1 MADFEEELRLD
12 DEENAREVEYIRE
25 VLPADLKEKFSEADL
40 RYMMDTIVDYYFTSG
55 VLEAE
60 ADADGFVDI
69 DLQKVAD
76 YVCAKAAEQGQ
87 GDFDPAEVFFVVQ
100 ADMDF
105 QEQNLDR
112 AARPCLLAGSGLVLG
127 GRAAMPDGAWRRGF
141 FLSWR
146 QASRAGKSAANVSPC
161 ARAPRRAQG
170 RDAGAGCSAT
180 QDGLFGGAGRP
191 VPHPQTG
198 RSAMRWLP
206 GSWPGLALPP
216 PVRRR
221 QVCRQRQISWACS
234 LPFTIILLF
243 LHIPSGKVHCP

>member
-25 VLPADLKEKFSEADL
+25 VLPADLKEKFCEADL

-76 YVCAKAAEQGQ
+76 YVCAKAAEQVQ

-105 QEQNLDR
+105 QEQNLD
-112 AARPCLLAGSGLVLG
+112 
-127 GRAAMPDGAWRRGF
+127 
-141 FLSWR
+141 
-146 QASRAGKSAANVSPC
+146 
-161 ARAPRRAQG
+161 
-170 RDAGAGCSAT
+170 
-180 QDGLFGGAGRP
+180 
-191 VPHPQTG
+191 
-198 RSAMRWLP
+198 
-206 GSWPGLALPP
+206 
-216 PVRRR
+216 
-221 QVCRQRQISWACS
+221 
-234 LPFTIILLF
+234 
-243 LHIPSGKVHCP
+243 

>member
-60 ADADGFVDI
+60 AEADGFVDI

-105 QEQNLDR
+105 QEQNLD
-112 AARPCLLAGSGLVLG
+112 
-127 GRAAMPDGAWRRGF
+127 
-141 FLSWR
+141 
-146 QASRAGKSAANVSPC
+146 
-161 ARAPRRAQG
+161 
-170 RDAGAGCSAT
+170 
-180 QDGLFGGAGRP
+180 
-191 VPHPQTG
+191 
-198 RSAMRWLP
+198 
-206 GSWPGLALPP
+206 
-216 PVRRR
+216 
-221 QVCRQRQISWACS
+221 
-234 LPFTIILLF
+234 
-243 LHIPSGKVHCP
+243 

>member
-25 VLPADLKEKFSEADL
+25 VLPADLKEKFCEADL

-100 ADMDF
+100 ADMGF
-105 QEQNLDR
+105 QEQNLD
-112 AARPCLLAGSGLVLG
+112 
-127 GRAAMPDGAWRRGF
+127 
-141 FLSWR
+141 
-146 QASRAGKSAANVSPC
+146 
-161 ARAPRRAQG
+161 
-170 RDAGAGCSAT
+170 
-180 QDGLFGGAGRP
+180 
-191 VPHPQTG
+191 
-198 RSAMRWLP
+198 
-206 GSWPGLALPP
+206 
-216 PVRRR
+216 
-221 QVCRQRQISWACS
+221 
-234 LPFTIILLF
+234 
-243 LHIPSGKVHCP
+243 

>member
-12 DEENAREVEYIRE
+12 DEENAREAEYIRE
-25 VLPADLKEKFSEADL
+25 VLPADLKEKFCEADL

-105 QEQNLDR
+105 QEQNLD
-112 AARPCLLAGSGLVLG
+112 
-127 GRAAMPDGAWRRGF
+127 
-141 FLSWR
+141 
-146 QASRAGKSAANVSPC
+146 
-161 ARAPRRAQG
+161 
-170 RDAGAGCSAT
+170 
-180 QDGLFGGAGRP
+180 
-191 VPHPQTG
+191 
-198 RSAMRWLP
+198 
-206 GSWPGLALPP
+206 
-216 PVRRR
+216 
-221 QVCRQRQISWACS
+221 
-234 LPFTIILLF
+234 
-243 LHIPSGKVHCP
+243 

>member
-55 VLEAE
+55 VLESE

-105 QEQNLDR
+105 QEQNLD
-112 AARPCLLAGSGLVLG
+112 
-127 GRAAMPDGAWRRGF
+127 
-141 FLSWR
+141 
-146 QASRAGKSAANVSPC
+146 
-161 ARAPRRAQG
+161 
-170 RDAGAGCSAT
+170 
-180 QDGLFGGAGRP
+180 
-191 VPHPQTG
+191 
-198 RSAMRWLP
+198 
-206 GSWPGLALPP
+206 
-216 PVRRR
+216 
-221 QVCRQRQISWACS
+221 
-234 LPFTIILLF
+234 
-243 LHIPSGKVHCP
+243 

>member
-25 VLPADLKEKFSEADL
+25 VLPADLKEKFCEADL
-40 RYMMDTIVDYYFTSG
+40 RYMMDTIVDYYFASG

-105 QEQNLDR
+105 QEQNLD
-112 AARPCLLAGSGLVLG
+112 
-127 GRAAMPDGAWRRGF
+127 
-141 FLSWR
+141 
-146 QASRAGKSAANVSPC
+146 
-161 ARAPRRAQG
+161 
-170 RDAGAGCSAT
+170 
-180 QDGLFGGAGRP
+180 
-191 VPHPQTG
+191 
-198 RSAMRWLP
+198 
-206 GSWPGLALPP
+206 
-216 PVRRR
+216 
-221 QVCRQRQISWACS
+221 
-234 LPFTIILLF
+234 
-243 LHIPSGKVHCP
+243 

>member
-25 VLPADLKEKFSEADL
+25 VLPADLKEKFCEADL
-40 RYMMDTIVDYYFTSG
+40 CYMMDTIVDYYFTSG

-105 QEQNLDR
+105 QEQNLD
-112 AARPCLLAGSGLVLG
+112 
-127 GRAAMPDGAWRRGF
+127 
-141 FLSWR
+141 
-146 QASRAGKSAANVSPC
+146 
-161 ARAPRRAQG
+161 
-170 RDAGAGCSAT
+170 
-180 QDGLFGGAGRP
+180 
-191 VPHPQTG
+191 
-198 RSAMRWLP
+198 
-206 GSWPGLALPP
+206 
-216 PVRRR
+216 
-221 QVCRQRQISWACS
+221 
-234 LPFTIILLF
+234 
-243 LHIPSGKVHCP
+243 

>member
-25 VLPADLKEKFSEADL
+25 VLPADLKEKFCEADL

-69 DLQKVAD
+69 DLQKGAD

-105 QEQNLDR
+105 QEQNLD
-112 AARPCLLAGSGLVLG
+112 
-127 GRAAMPDGAWRRGF
+127 
-141 FLSWR
+141 
-146 QASRAGKSAANVSPC
+146 
-161 ARAPRRAQG
+161 
-170 RDAGAGCSAT
+170 
-180 QDGLFGGAGRP
+180 
-191 VPHPQTG
+191 
-198 RSAMRWLP
+198 
-206 GSWPGLALPP
+206 
-216 PVRRR
+216 
-221 QVCRQRQISWACS
+221 
-234 LPFTIILLF
+234 
-243 LHIPSGKVHCP
+243 

>member
-1 MADFEEELRLD
+1 MADFEEELMLD

-105 QEQNLDR
+105 QEQNLD
-112 AARPCLLAGSGLVLG
+112 
-127 GRAAMPDGAWRRGF
+127 
-141 FLSWR
+141 
-146 QASRAGKSAANVSPC
+146 
-161 ARAPRRAQG
+161 
-170 RDAGAGCSAT
+170 
-180 QDGLFGGAGRP
+180 
-191 VPHPQTG
+191 
-198 RSAMRWLP
+198 
-206 GSWPGLALPP
+206 
-216 PVRRR
+216 
-221 QVCRQRQISWACS
+221 
-234 LPFTIILLF
+234 
-243 LHIPSGKVHCP
+243 

>member
-25 VLPADLKEKFSEADL
+25 VLPADLKEKFCEADL
-40 RYMMDTIVDYYFTSG
+40 RYMMDTIVDYYFNSG

-105 QEQNLDR
+105 QEQNLD
-112 AARPCLLAGSGLVLG
+112 
-127 GRAAMPDGAWRRGF
+127 
-141 FLSWR
+141 
-146 QASRAGKSAANVSPC
+146 
-161 ARAPRRAQG
+161 
-170 RDAGAGCSAT
+170 
-180 QDGLFGGAGRP
+180 
-191 VPHPQTG
+191 
-198 RSAMRWLP
+198 
-206 GSWPGLALPP
+206 
-216 PVRRR
+216 
-221 QVCRQRQISWACS
+221 
-234 LPFTIILLF
+234 
-243 LHIPSGKVHCP
+243 

>member
-76 YVCAKAAEQGQ
+76 YVCAKVAEQGQ

-105 QEQNLDR
+105 QEQNLD
-112 AARPCLLAGSGLVLG
+112 
-127 GRAAMPDGAWRRGF
+127 
-141 FLSWR
+141 
-146 QASRAGKSAANVSPC
+146 
-161 ARAPRRAQG
+161 
-170 RDAGAGCSAT
+170 
-180 QDGLFGGAGRP
+180 
-191 VPHPQTG
+191 
-198 RSAMRWLP
+198 
-206 GSWPGLALPP
+206 
-216 PVRRR
+216 
-221 QVCRQRQISWACS
+221 
-234 LPFTIILLF
+234 
-243 LHIPSGKVHCP
+243 

>member
-25 VLPADLKEKFSEADL
+25 VLPADLKEKFCEADL

-105 QEQNLDR
+105 QEQNLD
-112 AARPCLLAGSGLVLG
+112 
-127 GRAAMPDGAWRRGF
+127 
-141 FLSWR
+141 
-146 QASRAGKSAANVSPC
+146 
-161 ARAPRRAQG
+161 
-170 RDAGAGCSAT
+170 
-180 QDGLFGGAGRP
+180 
-191 VPHPQTG
+191 
-198 RSAMRWLP
+198 
-206 GSWPGLALPP
+206 
-216 PVRRR
+216 
-221 QVCRQRQISWACS
+221 
-234 LPFTIILLF
+234 
-243 LHIPSGKVHCP
+243 

>member
-25 VLPADLKEKFSEADL
+25 VLPADLKEQFCEADL

-76 YVCAKAAEQGQ
+76 YVCAKAAEEGQ

-105 QEQNLDR
+105 QEQNLD
-112 AARPCLLAGSGLVLG
+112 
-127 GRAAMPDGAWRRGF
+127 
-141 FLSWR
+141 
-146 QASRAGKSAANVSPC
+146 
-161 ARAPRRAQG
+161 
-170 RDAGAGCSAT
+170 
-180 QDGLFGGAGRP
+180 
-191 VPHPQTG
+191 
-198 RSAMRWLP
+198 
-206 GSWPGLALPP
+206 
-216 PVRRR
+216 
-221 QVCRQRQISWACS
+221 
-234 LPFTIILLF
+234 
-243 LHIPSGKVHCP
+243 